1 MEKTGFINNLDFGI
15 LQAVNQHNWK
25 SRGKI
30 VEIAEEIMEFLP
42 MEGEKNMGEFLE
54 LARKRRIEVRYS
66 NFDWLKSK
74 CNLISYFTRTYYY
87 DPEKEYVEEFTT
99 PENRKKYHQLKSSDK
114 LFMVHDNDDPIFGI
128 LTLCPLPF
136 SYKDHWNPYV
146 TLEEQNPN
154 EFKLLTEK
162 GIYDPK
168 KYLLATLSDGQL
180 LVLAE
185 NVIIITP
192 RVIRKLTSYIISGET
207 KTKTIT
213 RVTKGPFKNGWHIVD
228 DDIIAGTL
236 WREII
241 SPSPFSGKIT
251 KIYQIK

>member
-1 MEKTGFINNLDFGI
+1 MEKTGFINNLDLGI

-30 VEIAEEIMEFLP
+30 VQIAEEIMEFLGLGL
-42 MEGEKNMGEFLE
+42 EENMGEFLE

-66 NFDWLKSK
+66 NFDWLKRK
-74 CNLISYFTRTYYY
+74 YNLISYFTRTYYY

-99 PENRKKYHQLKSSDK
+99 PENRKKYPQLKSSDK

-128 LTLCPLPF
+128 LTLCALPF
-136 SYKDHWNPYV
+136 NYNDHWNPYV

-168 KYLLATLSDGQL
+168 KYILATLSDGQL

-185 NVIIITP
+185 NTIIITP
-192 RVIRKLTSYIISGET
+192 RVIRKLTSYIITSGET
-207 KTKTIT
+207 KRIT
-213 RVTKGPFKNGWHIVD
+213 RVTKGPFKNAWHIVD

-236 WREII
+236 CREMI